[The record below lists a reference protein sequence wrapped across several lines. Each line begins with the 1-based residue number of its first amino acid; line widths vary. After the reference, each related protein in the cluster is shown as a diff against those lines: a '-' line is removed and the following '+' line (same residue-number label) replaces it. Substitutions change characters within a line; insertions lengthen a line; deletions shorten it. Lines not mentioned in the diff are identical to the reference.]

1 MRLRLVLYR
10 GNTEVTVLD
19 DAIIERFADPLN
31 DPSTVA
37 FSLPRWRDGEP
48 NSYPRLSSPDVI
60 TDGYDVAVQVAT
72 PGKGWRE
79 VRNGRLRVLVE
90 GTPGRAEGD
99 MWTFS
104 GINAVWWDM
113 GGCVLA
119 DRNLN
124 ENNEREFRN
133 ATPGTYLQT
142 FLTEAQDEG
151 CGTLITETFSTSGDT
166 EGVVWP
172 QTITFAV
179 PLTMTMQEMIKTLS
193 DQGLV
198 DWWTEGNELVTAT
211 PGRGR
216 RLDDT
221 VHLKLGREIT
231 DTPGASDA
239 TGVVNHV
246 RVIGENGLRAWHSQ
260 GDGGPRGKRAVVMN
274 QSGVTDA
281 GAALVLATHFLAK
294 SQVRRQQYTRELRF
308 DFTDDP
314 AMGAA
319 AFFPYEDYLTG
330 DWVTA
335 PGRDGVDEAMR
346 VYQILLSSS
355 PDGMS
360 GNLQLNDRILD
371 ADVRR
376 DRKLAALSRGT
387 SGGTGTS
394 PSPTTPK
401 ANAPGKVQGITTDS
415 DPYMI
420 SGGEWRI
427 ATRIMWLE
435 PSKATSSITYDMEYM
450 QVNRW
455 WYYPVSGIVGTDYS
469 VSNLLPETEYQVRVR
484 GVNPASDGGLA
495 GEWSDWAY
503 FMTVRDE
510 VPPEKPTVPQL
521 SSDLGT
527 VKVMW
532 DEKLV
537 DPNGGVTA
545 PPPDFLYVSVE
556 ADVAGAGWE
565 EVDQITVGSPFTV
578 IAPLDPGTVLQ
589 VRLVAVDTSGN
600 RSEYS
605 VLASITVRGVLDDPD
620 TKAILDQAQADIDE
634 AQTALDALN
643 QQLADLD
650 IAELAALSER
660 LDQLNADIA
669 QLEAALAELDAEKI
683 AELTSDLEQLQTDLA
698 DLDTQ
703 LQGLNADNLPGLAA
717 KFTQRDNAIA
727 AANTQIN
734 TLNNTTI
741 PNLNTAL
748 NNLDAELAQAQTDL
762 NGAIDAAEQAA
773 KDYADVVSV
782 NNAGNKVTRSANPA
796 PSDYSGKPGDFWMQV
811 DSSGG
816 IIAQWGWSG
825 SVWYGTP
832 ITDSVIANLDAGKIT
847 SGIIEANRI
856 GANTITTEKL
866 VIGFGGNLVA
876 DPAFQYDDITANRVF
891 PAGSPTTI
899 FEETTGKRRLQLS
912 QNDQRIYAGG
922 VRMFAGHIPV
932 KPGQAYRFE
941 WASNHGGE
949 AGSQLVIDDRGL
961 YGTGPTRFFTLA
973 SRSGGGAQAQSVE
986 WVVPEGVYS
995 IGPRWC
1001 QVGEGWVQF
1010 WDMAMYEIGT
1020 TTTIMD
1026 GAITTDKI
1034 VANAIVGSKIAAD
1047 TLTAR
1052 EIAANAITASELAA
1066 NSVTAN
1072 AVAAN
1077 AITAGKI
1084 NADAVT
1090 ARELAANSV
1099 TASQIAANAV
1109 TANAI
1114 AANAITT
1121 AKISAGAVVA
1131 NSIATD
1137 AVTAIKIAANAV
1149 TTAKIM
1155 AGAVT
1160 ANEIAASTITGEK
1173 IAARSI
1179 AAEKLIIGDATNLL
1193 SDGFFSNSGAGW
1205 TSAGATPPGTVMY
1218 QVAPQPSG
1226 ANGVVL
1232 SLTDLAT
1239 NGGYLFNQAFPFA
1252 GATRTQMEPGRQFR
1266 FTVTMRR
1273 LSGAAVSGGEIRFG
1287 IGGHGPGL
1295 GNAWITAVGVQV
1307 ASVGTAWTTYTGTAT
1322 FPDSRNEM
1330 SAYINVPANSANK
1343 GTLQI
1348 ASVIMTPMS
1357 GATLIEDGAILTD
1370 KLGANA
1376 VTAVKIAAGAVTA
1389 SKLTVGFSENLV
1401 DDAGNYDTDIVAAR
1415 NSVGGWV
1422 VNGRTWEA
1430 TNNHSMINNVGNL
1443 PLTINPVSVSAGAE
1457 YVLRVTIA
1465 RASGDGEVVPQL
1477 LFVDSNGDQVSAVA
1491 AAVTNAGSDRVLTL
1505 TIPRSSSG
1513 TGRFYVSTNSA
1524 GAYVGRFSKAT
1535 LRARVDATVI
1545 EDGAITT
1552 DKLTANAVTAD
1563 KVSAGA
1569 ITGAKIS
1576 GDAIDGM
1583 VITGATLRTRTAT
1596 AGSVRMNSNGIQA
1609 WNASGAQVVNIGTN
1623 GTAYIGTSGNRM
1635 QFADGNLTVE
1645 GTIRTSPSVPR
1656 VELNN
1661 ALWADG
1667 LTGIR
1672 FYTRSESGNRGHGE
1686 VWSDTDG
1693 QVLMVSGRSA
1703 NGNMRRGTVR
1713 VRYDEAALYSIG
1725 TNNYVAAE
1733 VKTRANGDIAMAC
1746 NELFFSGIPARGGG
1760 SGALRLQ
1767 GDWSITYDTSMRQFK
1782 ENIVDLP
1789 IEAEGV
1795 LKLRPRLFDW
1805 KEGGQSDVGVIVEEV
1820 EELIEEHPELAP
1832 LITHGPEGSDVRGF
1846 AYDHLAVLLVPIIR
1860 RMAERITRLE
1870 TLLEE
1875 S

>member
-308 DFTDDP
+308 AFTDDP

-346 VYQILLSSS
+346 VYQVLLSSS
-355 PDGMS
+355 SDGMS

-605 VLASITVRGVLDDPD
+605 TLASITVRGVLDDPD
-620 TKAILDQAQADIDE
+620 TKAILDQAQADINE
-634 AQTALDALN
+634 AQAALDELN
-643 QQLADLD
+643 QQFADLD
-650 IAELAALSER
+650 LTELAELSSH
-660 LDQLNADIA
+660 LDELKADIA
-669 QLEAALAELDAEKI
+669 QLEQALGDLDAEKL
-683 AELTSDLEQLQTDLA
+683 AELTSDLEQLQTDLG
-698 DLDTQ
+698 DLATQ
-703 LQGLNADNLPGLAA
+703 LDGLNADNLPGLAA
-717 KFTQRDNAIA
+717 KFTQRDNAISDA
-727 AANTQIN
+727 ATKIN

-741 PNLNTAL
+741 PSLSSKLNG
-748 NNLDAELAQAQTDL
+748 LDSELDQAKTDL
-762 NGAIDAAEQAA
+762 NNAVDAAEQAA
-773 KDYADVVSV
+773 KDYADQVIV
-782 NNAGNKVTRSANPA
+782 NGAGNKITYSTSVPPKGPQSGAKTGDIWFQVTSAATTPRNVVGQWV
-796 PSDYSGKPGDFWMQV
+796 YST
-811 DSSGG
+811 SNGG
-816 IIAQWGWSG
+816 GYQQQAL
-825 SVWYGTP
+825 
-832 ITDSVIANLDAGKIT
+832 TDAVIANLDAGKIT
-847 SGIIEANRI
+847 TGFLDAGRI
-856 GANTITTEKL
+856 QTNSILADKL
-866 VIGFGGNLVA
+866 VIGYGGNLVT
-876 DPAFQYDDITANRVF
+876 DPGFQFPDVTTSRVW

-899 FEETTGKRRLQLS
+899 FEEGSGKRRLQLS

-922 VRMFAGHIPV
+922 VRMFGGHIPV

-941 WASNHGGE
+941 WVSNHGGE

-961 YGTGPTRFFTLA
+961 YGAGPTRFLTLA
-973 SRSGGGAQAQSVE
+973 SRSGGSAQAQSVE
-986 WVVPEGVYS
+986 WVVPAGVYS
-995 IGPRWC
+995 IGPRWS

-1099 TASQIAANAV
+1099 TASQIGANAI

-1114 AANAITT
+1114 AAN
-1121 AKISAGAVVA
+1121 S
-1131 NSIATD
+1131 
-1137 AVTAIKIAANAV
+1137 V
-1149 TTAKIM
+1149 TTAKI
-1155 AGAVT
+1155 ATNAVT
-1160 ANEIAASTITGEK
+1160 ANEIATNTITAGNIASNAILTRHIQAGQVTANEIAANTITGNN

-1179 AAEKLIIGDATNLL
+1179 AAEKLIIGTATNLAVDPNFL
-1193 SDGFFSNSGAGW
+1193 SDTVNASRTISGTWTVQNDSGIRSMRSATGSGNRAEIAMTASVGDGFPVSPGQQYRI
-1205 TSAGATPPGTVMY
+1205 TYTLSAGSGSSTYARVMY
-1218 QVAPQPSG
+1218 DAAEGGGYVRSA
-1226 ANGVVL
+1226 
-1232 SLTDLAT
+1232 SLTARSTSDTFSEVVTVPDGVGWARPRIRTEGGGARVWGFQIFDLAT
-1239 NGGYLFNQAFPFA
+1239 
-1252 GATRTQMEPGRQFR
+1252 ATT
-1266 FTVTMRR
+1266 
-1273 LSGAAVSGGEIRFG
+1273 
-1287 IGGHGPGL
+1287 
-1295 GNAWITAVGVQV
+1295 
-1307 ASVGTAWTTYTGTAT
+1307 
-1322 FPDSRNEM
+1322 
-1330 SAYINVPANSANK
+1330 
-1343 GTLQI
+1343 I
-1348 ASVIMTPMS
+1348 A
-1357 GATLIEDGAILTD
+1357 DGAILTD

-1389 SKLTVGFSENLV
+1389 SKLTVGQSENLIT
-1401 DDAGNYDTDIVAAR
+1401 DPFNADPDTITARSNTSGWTYVAAN
-1415 NSVGGWV
+1415 NSWTIGNNSENGW
-1422 VNGRTWEA
+1422 
-1430 TNNHSMINNVGNL
+1430 SNL
-1443 PLTINPVSVSAGAE
+1443 PVRLTMVPVPVEAAGE
-1457 YVLRVTIA
+1457 YVFRCRIRRTAGTVGTVKAVLRYTSPTNQVTNVRADWVIGSSAYIERTIALRVPADSSFDNGTFDIGFET
-1465 RASGDGEVVPQL
+1465 SGIWTVELAQW
-1477 LFVDSNGDQVSAVA
+1477 S
-1491 AAVTNAGSDRVLTL
+1491 
-1505 TIPRSSSG
+1505 
-1513 TGRFYVSTNSA
+1513 
-1524 GAYVGRFSKAT
+1524 

-1545 EDGAITT
+1545 EDGAIATT
-1552 DKLTANAVTAD
+1552 KLTAGAVTAD
-1563 KVSAGA
+1563 KVAAGA
-1569 ITGAKIS
+1569 ITGIKIS

-1583 VITGATLRTRTAT
+1583 VITGATVRTKDTT
-1596 AGSVRMNSNGIQA
+1596 PGSVRMNTAGIQA
-1609 WNASGAQVVNIGTN
+1609 WNSSGSQVVNIGTN
-1623 GTAYIGTSGNRM
+1623 GTAYIGTSGNRL
-1635 QFADGNLTVE
+1635 QFSDGNLTVD
-1645 GTIRTSPSVPR
+1645 GTIRTSPGWPR

-1661 ALWADG
+1661 ALWSDG
-1667 LTGIR
+1667 ITGIR
-1672 FYTRSESGNRGHGE
+1672 FYTMSSAPGQGELWCNSEGSMLMVQGKWSTSQYTARGHVFASRNE
-1686 VWSDTDG
+1686 TSMQLWRNSDNVILGGIYVHRTDG
-1693 QVLMVSGRSA
+1693 INLSPPG
-1703 NGNMRRGTVR
+1703 G
-1713 VRYDEAALYSIG
+1713 SIR
-1725 TNNYVAAE
+1725 TYN
-1733 VKTRANGDIAMAC
+1733 
-1746 NELFFSGIPARGGG
+1746 IPNQGGG
-1760 SGALRLQ
+1760 SGPVRMQ
-1767 GDWSITYDTSMRQFK
+1767 SDWSLSYDTSMRDSK
-1782 ENIVDLP
+1782 KNIVDMP
-1789 IEAEGV
+1789 PDDGV
-1795 LKLRPRLFDW
+1795 LAIKPRLFDW
-1805 KEGGQSDVGVIVEEV
+1805 KHNDQPDVGVILEEV
-1820 EELIEEHPELAP
+1820 EELVEEHPELGR
-1832 LITHGPEGSDVRGF
+1832 LILEGPEGSGARSF
-1846 AYDHLAVLLVPIIR
+1846 AYDHLAVLLIPLVKDLT
-1860 RMAERITRLE
+1860 ERVRALE
-1870 TLLEE
+1870 AR
-1875 S
+1875 